1 MAGNLLRTRV
11 DRAPF
16 LSRWIVD
23 LDRSCLHFHHRHHR
37 GQNSRPRHHMWLFR
51 SRQQKLEFHRSY
63 RARFVTSR
71 GADCALHLRAPTR
84 TLVLTARLEP
94 VCRDI
99 VCLPR
104 GGSLPLGSYP
114 CCSHARFG
122 GDAETFNNSRGP
134 SRSFY
139 RYRSTI
145 ESATRPTE

>member
-16 LSRWIVD
+16 LSRWFVD
-23 LDRSCLHFHHRHHR
+23 LYRYCLHFHHRHHR
-37 GQNSRPRHHMWLFR
+37 GQNSRPRLHMWLFR

-63 RARFVTSR
+63 RARFVSSR

-99 VCLPR
+99 FEFATGTGTFAEIISACFALFADQIADRDCTEIVSI
-104 GGSLPLGSYP
+104 SLPKD
-114 CCSHARFG
+114 CKIDG
-122 GDAETFNNSRGP
+122 GDLR
-134 SRSFY
+134 
-139 RYRSTI
+139 I
-145 ESATRPTE
+145 